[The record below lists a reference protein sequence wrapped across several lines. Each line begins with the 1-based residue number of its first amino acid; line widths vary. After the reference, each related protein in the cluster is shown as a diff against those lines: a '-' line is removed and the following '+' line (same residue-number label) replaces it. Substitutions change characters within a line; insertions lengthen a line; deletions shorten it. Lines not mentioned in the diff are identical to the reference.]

1 MNHRTHPRDA
11 ATATDADP
19 HGPDASSP
27 PRAPRAGLPTRLAG
41 AVAAAAV
48 TLALLSMLVTT
59 LHPARLAEPPQIVQW
74 ERITIVG
81 ERPAAAPS
89 MAQTEPRTRS
99 N

>member
-1 MNHRTHPRDA
+1 MSHPIHSRDA
-11 ATATDADP
+11 ADR
-19 HGPDASSP
+19 GPDASG
-27 PRAPRAGLPTRLAG
+27 APRSGLPTRLAG

-48 TLALLSMLVTT
+48 TLTLLSMLVTT
-59 LHPARLAEPPQIVQW
+59 LHPARLAEPPQVVQW

>member
-11 ATATDADP
+11 ATATDADDR
-19 HGPDASSP
+19 GPDALG
-27 PRAPRAGLPTRLAG
+27 APRAGLPTRLAG
-41 AVAAAAV
+41 AVAATAV